1 MRTVIMTDSCCDL
14 KYDYVIKNNIPIIS
28 LNVIIDKNEIKDD
41 LGQSLGYKEFYNIIR
56 NGEMPKTSQANAF
69 YFEEEFEKIVKEGS
83 SVIYIAFSSALS
95 GTYNSACIA
104 KESVLEKYPNADITI
119 IDSKS
124 ASRGLGLLVYYANE
138 MLKEGK
144 SKEEIIKWIEENKL
158 KVNHWFTVEDL
169 NHLARGGRLSKTA
182 STVGTLLN
190 IKPILHVNNDGKLVS
205 VEKVK
210 GRKKSISA
218 LVSKIEEMIVNPE
231 EQIIFISHGD
241 SLEDAEILKK
251 KILEKIKVKDIAIN
265 CIGPAIGSHAG
276 PGTLAVFFL
285 GNNR

>member
-1 MRTVIMTDSCCDL
+1 MTDSCCDL
-14 KYDYVIKNNIPIIS
+14 KYDYVIKNNIPIVS

-144 SKEEIIKWIEENKL
+144 SKEEIIWTFFHLCRRVYVIVGVNSFIKMGFMYL
-158 KVNHWFTVEDL
+158 KMWSLYVCRSLISF
-169 NHLARGGRLSKTA
+169 
-182 STVGTLLN
+182 LLCSHN
-190 IKPILHVNNDGKLVS
+190 W
-205 VEKVK
+205 
-210 GRKKSISA
+210 
-218 LVSKIEEMIVNPE
+218 NPVLE
-231 EQIIFISHGD
+231 HPVTPPR
-241 SLEDAEILKK
+241 SLMLFY
-251 KILEKIKVKDIAIN
+251 V
-265 CIGPAIGSHAG
+265 
-276 PGTLAVFFL
+276 
-285 GNNR
+285 